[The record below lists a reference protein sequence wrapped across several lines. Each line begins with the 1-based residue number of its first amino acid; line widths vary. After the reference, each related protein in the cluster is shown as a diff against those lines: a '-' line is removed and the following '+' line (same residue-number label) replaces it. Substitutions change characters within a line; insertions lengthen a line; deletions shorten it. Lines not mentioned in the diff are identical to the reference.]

1 MALSATYPEDLA
13 KMLATYMKDPVHV
26 RLSQDCQVRK
36 LLTLSREIPVLFRCP
51 FTHADLNCEVLSTL
65 TNTHELIEFD
75 CTSDYK

>member
-36 LLTLSREIPVLFRCP
+36 LLTLARERSVLFVVFP
-51 FTHADLNCEVLSTL
+51 SL
-65 TNTHELIEFD
+65 TRILTVKH
-75 CTSDYK
+75 KVV